1 MISVAPILAQRR
13 LVLAAASVLL
23 CWFTLVVSASAASI
37 ILEVEAAN
45 APPGFNKAD
54 LPRYL
59 ALHMTEARL
68 TEWRFEPV
76 ADNASRPN
84 RVVWSFKLNPYAG
97 GEVKRFTR
105 TPGGRRPV
113 TLEVRLYLNGEYQTL
128 VEGQA
133 VIVGGPNDPDLA
145 AAVTNLAER
154 LLGLSGAYR
163 AIETGRRATL
173 PAR

>member
-54 LPRYL
+54 LSRYL
-59 ALHMTEARL
+59 ALHMTEAGL

-97 GEVKRFTR
+97 GEVKSFA
-105 TPGGRRPV
+105 RRRERRHSV
-113 TLEVRLYLNGEYQTL
+113 TFEV
-128 VEGQA
+128 
-133 VIVGGPNDPDLA
+133 
-145 AAVTNLAER
+145 
-154 LLGLSGAYR
+154 
-163 AIETGRRATL
+163 
-173 PAR
+173 